1 MLKWNTYYICI
12 FDIPFVCSDYLKLVY
27 LVMYM
32 FTFFSTGDPIQ
43 PGARYTSIH
52 STLCRHSEERKTR
65 ENPNNFELA
74 VVLTIMM
81 IVGLFML
88 ALALRSA
95 CLGSDVSKVE
105 MKSNVEVFFREI
117 NFTKNVSKTSTFLPP
132 FKCQKV

>member
-1 MLKWNTYYICI
+1 MSSYIVY
-12 FDIPFVCSDYLKLVY
+12 FASLFTNLQLFVYN
-27 LVMYM
+27 
-32 FTFFSTGDPIQ
+32 FSTGDPIQ

-88 ALALRSA
+88 SLALRSA
-95 CLGSDVSKVE
+95 CLGSDVSKVGV
-105 MKSNVEVFFREI
+105 KSNVEFF
-117 NFTKNVSKTSTFLPP
+117 
-132 FKCQKV
+132 

>member
-1 MLKWNTYYICI
+1 
-12 FDIPFVCSDYLKLVY
+12 
-27 LVMYM
+27 MYM

-105 MKSNVEVFFREI
+105 LKSNVEFFFVKSISRKMVQKHPH
-117 NFTKNVSKTSTFLPP
+117 FCPLLNVESLISN
-132 FKCQKV
+132 

>member
-1 MLKWNTYYICI
+1 MGYPDHKY
-12 FDIPFVCSDYLKLVY
+12 FPRFFFVCAANVY
-27 LVMYM
+27 FASL
-32 FTFFSTGDPIQ
+32 FTNMQLFVYIFSTGDPIQ

-52 STLCRHSEERKTR
+52 STLCRHTEERKTR

-95 CLGSDVSKVE
+95 CLGSDVSKVG
-105 MKSNVEVFFREI
+105 MKSNVEVFF
-117 NFTKNVSKTSTFLPP
+117 KTSAFLPLSARG
-132 FKCQKV
+132 

>member
-1 MLKWNTYYICI
+1 
-12 FDIPFVCSDYLKLVY
+12 
-27 LVMYM
+27 MYM

-105 MKSNVEVFFREI
+105 MKSNVEFFFVKSKFHEKC
-117 NFTKNVSKTSTFLPP
+117 FKNIHIFAP
-132 FKCQKV
+132 F